1 MKAATTN
8 VLIVM
13 GASVFGLLLAMNQP
27 QDIRV
32 DGAATAQMASAGNSA
47 DLVSSVDW
55 SKIKLEPAVTTF

>member
-1 MKAATTN
+1 MKAASKN

-27 QDIRV
+27 QDTRV
-32 DGAATAQMASAGNSA
+32 DGVAAAQVASASNAA

>member
-1 MKAATTN
+1 MKAAAKN

-13 GASVFGLLLAMNQP
+13 GASVFGLLLSMSLP

-32 DGAATAQMASAGNSA
+32 DGPASARMASADKAA

-55 SKIKLEPAVTTF
+55 SKIKLEPAAATF